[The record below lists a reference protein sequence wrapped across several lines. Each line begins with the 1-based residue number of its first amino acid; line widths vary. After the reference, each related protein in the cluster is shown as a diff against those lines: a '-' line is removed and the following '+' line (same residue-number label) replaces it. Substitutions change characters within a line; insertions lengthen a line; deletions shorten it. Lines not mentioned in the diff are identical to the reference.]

1 MNGESEMKDKE
12 QNAPVLV
19 IGAGIAGIEA
29 SLLLAN
35 SGRKVYLVEKTS
47 YIGGNV
53 IKFEEV
59 YPNMDCATCM
69 IAPKQQELL
78 ANENIELLTLSQV
91 EAVSGSVGNF
101 SVRIEKKARYVDL
114 ENCIGC
120 GACYDPCPVEI
131 DNEFEERLS
140 KRKAIYVP
148 CAGALPN
155 APVIDTEN
163 CLHFKGQDC
172 KACQEA
178 CVFEAIDFTQ
188 KDEELKIEVG
198 AIIVATGFKSFE
210 LGQTAQYGYGKLGDV
225 YSAMEAERICASN
238 GPTEGQILLRNGEP
252 PKSVAIIHCVGR
264 EEKGYCSSV
273 CCMASLKLSHFIK
286 KKLPD
291 VKITQFYSDLCIPGK
306 AYQEFYQEVQESGVD
321 FIRATATEVSQAGK
335 ELAVKYKTEDDKES
349 TLAVDMVVLN
359 PAVEPGADSSKLAE
373 TLDISQ
379 DKDGFF
385 SEKEPDLT
393 SVATAQDGIFIAGC
407 AQGPKDVAETIAEA
421 EAASGRILSLLR

>member
-1 MNGESEMKDKE
+1 MNDKE
-12 QNAPVLV
+12 QKTPLLV

-59 YPNMDCATCM
+59 FPNMDCATCM

-78 ANENIELLTLSQV
+78 ANENIELMRLSQV
-91 EAVSGSVGNF
+91 EAVSGSSGNY
-101 SVRIEKKARYVDL
+101 SVKIRKKASYVNA

-120 GACYDPCPVEI
+120 GVCYDPCPVEV

-140 KRKAIYVP
+140 KRKAIYIP

-155 APVIDTEN
+155 VPAIDSEN
-163 CLHFKGQDC
+163 CLRFKGEDC
-172 KACQEA
+172 QACQEA
-178 CVFEAIDFTQ
+178 CMFEAIDFTQ
-188 KDEELKIEVG
+188 QDEAPELKVG
-198 AIIVATGFKSFE
+198 AIVVATGFSMFDISK
-210 LGQTAQYGYGKLGDV
+210 TTQYGYKKFSDV
-225 YSAMEAERICASN
+225 YSAMEIERICASN
-238 GPTEGQILLRNGEP
+238 GPTQGQILVQSGEP

-273 CCMASLKLSHFIK
+273 CCMASLKLSHFFK
-286 KKLPD
+286 KKLPE
-291 VKITQFYSDLCIPGK
+291 VKITQFYSDLCIPGR
-306 AYQEFYQEVQESGVD
+306 AYQKFYEEVKESGVD
-321 FIRATATEVSQAGK
+321 FIRATVTEVSQSGK
-335 ELAVKYKTEDDKES
+335 ELAIKYKTEDGNEN
-349 TLAVDMVVLN
+349 TLTMDMVILN
-359 PAVEPGADSSKLAE
+359 PALEAGVDSSKLAE
-373 TLDISQ
+373 ILNIPQ
-379 DKDGFF
+379 GKEGFF

-407 AQGPKDVAETIAEA
+407 AQGPKDIAETVAEA
-421 EAASGRILSLLR
+421 EATAGRILSLLR

>member
-1 MNGESEMKDKE
+1 VNGEGEMNNKE
-12 QNAPVLV
+12 QNTPVLV

-35 SGRKVYLVEKTS
+35 SGRKVYLVEKAS
-47 YIGGNV
+47 YTGGNV

-78 ANENIELLTLSQV
+78 DNENIELLTLSQV
-91 EAVSGSVGNF
+91 EAVNGSFGNF
-101 SVRIEKKARYVDL
+101 SVGIKKKARYVDL

-120 GACYDPCPVEI
+120 DACYDPCPVEV

-140 KRKAIYVP
+140 KRKAIYIP

-155 APVIDTEN
+155 VPVIDTEN
-163 CLHFKGQDC
+163 CLHFKEQDC
-172 KACQEA
+172 QACQEA

-188 KDEELKIEVG
+188 QDEELQLKVG
-198 AIIVATGFKSFE
+198 AIVVATGFKSFD
-210 LGQTAQYGYGKLGDV
+210 LSQTTRYGYEKLSDV
-225 YSAMEAERICASN
+225 YSAMEVERLLASN
-238 GPTEGQILLRNGEP
+238 GPTQGQIMLKNGEP
-252 PKSVAIIHCVGR
+252 PTSVAIIHCVGR

-273 CCMASLKLSHFIK
+273 CCMASLKLSHFFK
-286 KKLPD
+286 KKLPE

-306 AYQEFYQEVQESGVD
+306 AYQGFYEEVKESGVD
-321 FIRATATEVSQAGK
+321 FIRATVSEVSQAGK
-335 ELAVKYKTEDDKES
+335 ELALKYKTEDGQEN
-349 TLAVDMVVLN
+349 TLTADMVILN
-359 PAVEPGADSSKLAE
+359 PAVEPGVDSIKLAE
-373 TLDISQ
+373 MLNIPQS
-379 DKDGFF
+379 KDGFF

-407 AQGPKDVAETIAEA
+407 AQGPKDIAETVAEA
-421 EAASGRILSLLR
+421 EATVGRILSLSR

>member
-1 MNGESEMKDKE
+1 MNNKE
-12 QNAPVLV
+12 QNTPVLV

-59 YPNMDCATCM
+59 FPNMDCATCM

-91 EAVSGSVGNF
+91 KAISGSFGDF
-101 SVRIEKKARYVDL
+101 SVKIEKKARYVDL

-120 GACYDPCPVEI
+120 DVCYDPCPVEV

-155 APVIDTEN
+155 VPAIDTEN
-163 CLHFKGQDC
+163 CLRFKGQEC
-172 KACQEA
+172 QACQKACM
-178 CVFEAIDFTQ
+178 FEAIDFTQ
-188 KDEELKIEVG
+188 QDEDLELKVG
-198 AIIVATGFKSFE
+198 AIVVATGFSMFDIGK
-210 LGQTAQYGYGKLGDV
+210 TTQYGYKKFSDV
-225 YSAMEAERICASN
+225 YSAMEIERICASN
-238 GPTEGQILLRNGEP
+238 GPTQGQILLQNGEP

-273 CCMASLKLSHFIK
+273 CCMASLKLSHFFK
-286 KKLPD
+286 KKLPQI
-291 VKITQFYSDLCIPGK
+291 KITQFYSDLCIPGK
-306 AYQEFYQEVQESGVD
+306 AYQEFYQEVKKSGVD
-321 FIRATATEVSQAGK
+321 FIRATVTEVSQSGK
-335 ELAVKYKTEDDKES
+335 ELAIKYKTEGGKEN
-349 TLAVDMVVLN
+349 TLTADMVILN
-359 PAVEPGADSSKLAE
+359 PAVEPGIDSSKLAE
-373 TLDISQ
+373 ILNIPQS
-379 DKDGFF
+379 KEGFF
-385 SEKEPDLT
+385 GEKEPDLT
-393 SVATAQDGIFIAGC
+393 SVATAQDGILIAGC
-407 AQGPKDVAETIAEA
+407 AQGPKDIAETVAEA
-421 EAASGRILSLLR
+421 EAAAGRILSLSR